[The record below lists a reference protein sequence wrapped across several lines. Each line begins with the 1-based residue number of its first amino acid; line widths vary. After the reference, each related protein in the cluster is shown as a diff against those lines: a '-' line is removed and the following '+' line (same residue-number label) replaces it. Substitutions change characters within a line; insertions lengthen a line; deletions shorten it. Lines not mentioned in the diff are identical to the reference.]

1 MKPTEEDFKA
11 AIRMMR
17 AYCLAQWKKVPK
29 ADGRRLMRYK
39 AESEDKETVM
49 SIPNFD
55 ADIFFECTG
64 IRV

>member
-29 ADGRRLMRYK
+29 ADGRR
-39 AESEDKETVM
+39 S
-49 SIPNFD
+49 
-55 ADIFFECTG
+55 
-64 IRV
+64 